1 MRYGYYKGGNLKN
14 IYDGEDTVSFVYNN
28 GDGIA
33 DRLMVYDGQLL
44 SYDEIGNPLKFR
56 DGISMTWKNG
66 RQLATLTNGQTSAS
80 YDYDESGIRTKK
92 TVNGITT
99 TYQLDGSKI
108 VSENRNGN
116 IIQYYYNEAGSVI
129 GLRYNGNDY
138 FFRRTVQGDIIA
150 ILNTSGEVVV
160 TYEYDPWG
168 NILSTSGS
176 MAATLGA
183 DNPFR
188 YRGYYYDNESG
199 FYYLQSR
206 YYDPVTG
213 RFLNAD
219 DTAYLGVTETTSGY
233 NLFSYC
239 ENNVVNY
246 CDYLGF
252 FKVVRAVVSV
262 PIDVIL
268 SLLSPYLAPI
278 KAAAKKF
285 AGAALKSKL
294 ATPLISLIKFIAKV
308 AGKLLT
314 ALKSIVNKIP
324 FVGRK
329 WARLIDVNKISSSI
343 AGAVTSGVFNF
354 ILNKIVPN
362 ISIFLSVG
370 GFVAGL
376 LDLLSDGKL
385 DNRIV
390 IPFSR

>member
-1 MRYGYYKGGNLKN
+1 
-14 IYDGEDTVSFVYNN
+14 
-28 GDGIA
+28 
-33 DRLMVYDGQLL
+33 
-44 SYDEIGNPLKFR
+44 
-56 DGISMTWKNG
+56 MTTTF
-66 RQLATLTNGQTSAS
+66 QLA
-80 YDYDESGIRTKK
+80 
-92 TVNGITT
+92 
-99 TYQLDGSKI
+99 GSMI

-268 SLLSPYLAPI
+268 SLLSPYLAPV
-278 KAAAKKF
+278 
-285 AGAALKSKL
+285 SY
-294 ATPLISLIKFIAKV
+294 TH
-308 AGKLLT
+308 LT
-314 ALKSIVNKIP
+314 LP
-324 FVGRK
+324 
-329 WARLIDVNKISSSI
+329 
-343 AGAVTSGVFNF
+343 T
-354 ILNKIVPN
+354 ILRV
-362 ISIFLSVG
+362 
-370 GFVAGL
+370 
-376 LDLLSDGKL
+376 
-385 DNRIV
+385 
-390 IPFSR
+390 

>member
-1 MRYGYYKGGNLKN
+1 
-14 IYDGEDTVSFVYNN
+14 
-28 GDGIA
+28 
-33 DRLMVYDGQLL
+33 
-44 SYDEIGNPLKFR
+44 
-56 DGISMTWKNG
+56 MTTTF
-66 RQLATLTNGQTSAS
+66 QLADSM
-80 YDYDESGIRTKK
+80 
-92 TVNGITT
+92 
-99 TYQLDGSKI
+99 I

-168 NILSTSGS
+168 NILSTGGS

-183 DNPFR
+183 ANPFR

-294 ATPLISLIKFIAKV
+294 ATPLISLIKFVAKV

>member
-1 MRYGYYKGGNLKN
+1 
-14 IYDGEDTVSFVYNN
+14 
-28 GDGIA
+28 
-33 DRLMVYDGQLL
+33 
-44 SYDEIGNPLKFR
+44 
-56 DGISMTWKNG
+56 
-66 RQLATLTNGQTSAS
+66 
-80 YDYDESGIRTKK
+80 
-92 TVNGITT
+92 
-99 TYQLDGSKI
+99 
-108 VSENRNGN
+108 
-116 IIQYYYNEAGSVI
+116 
-129 GLRYNGNDY
+129 
-138 FFRRTVQGDIIA
+138 
-150 ILNTSGEVVV
+150 
-160 TYEYDPWG
+160 
-168 NILSTSGS
+168 

-188 YRGYYYDNESG
+188 YRGYYYDNVSG

-314 ALKSIVNKIP
+314 ALKSIVNKKP

-376 LDLLSDGKL
+376 LDLLSDGEL

>member
-1 MRYGYYKGGNLKN
+1 
-14 IYDGEDTVSFVYNN
+14 
-28 GDGIA
+28 
-33 DRLMVYDGQLL
+33 
-44 SYDEIGNPLKFR
+44 
-56 DGISMTWKNG
+56 MTTTF
-66 RQLATLTNGQTSAS
+66 QLA
-80 YDYDESGIRTKK
+80 
-92 TVNGITT
+92 
-99 TYQLDGSKI
+99 GSMI

>member
-1 MRYGYYKGGNLKN
+1 MA
-14 IYDGEDTVSFVYNN
+14 TTF
-28 GDGIA
+28 
-33 DRLMVYDGQLL
+33 
-44 SYDEIGNPLKFR
+44 
-56 DGISMTWKNG
+56 
-66 RQLATLTNGQTSAS
+66 QLA
-80 YDYDESGIRTKK
+80 
-92 TVNGITT
+92 
-99 TYQLDGSKI
+99 GSMI

-138 FFRRTVQGDIIA
+138 FFRRTVNGDIIA

-168 NILSTSGS
+168 NILSTGGS

-188 YRGYYYDNESG
+188 YRGYYYDTESG

>member
-1 MRYGYYKGGNLKN
+1 M
-14 IYDGEDTVSFVYNN
+14 
-28 GDGIA
+28 
-33 DRLMVYDGQLL
+33 
-44 SYDEIGNPLKFR
+44 
-56 DGISMTWKNG
+56 
-66 RQLATLTNGQTSAS
+66 
-80 YDYDESGIRTKK
+80 
-92 TVNGITT
+92 
-99 TYQLDGSKI
+99 I

-168 NILSTSGS
+168 NILSTGGS

-183 DNPFR
+183 ANPFR

-206 YYDPVTG
+206 YYDPATG

-376 LDLLSDGKL
+376 LDLLSDGEL

>member
-1 MRYGYYKGGNLKN
+1 
-14 IYDGEDTVSFVYNN
+14 
-28 GDGIA
+28 
-33 DRLMVYDGQLL
+33 
-44 SYDEIGNPLKFR
+44 
-56 DGISMTWKNG
+56 
-66 RQLATLTNGQTSAS
+66 
-80 YDYDESGIRTKK
+80 
-92 TVNGITT
+92 
-99 TYQLDGSKI
+99 
-108 VSENRNGN
+108 
-116 IIQYYYNEAGSVI
+116 
-129 GLRYNGNDY
+129 
-138 FFRRTVQGDIIA
+138 
-150 ILNTSGEVVV
+150 
-160 TYEYDPWG
+160 
-168 NILSTSGS
+168 

-183 DNPFR
+183 ANPFR
-188 YRGYYYDNESG
+188 YRGYYYDTESG

-206 YYDPVTG
+206 YYDPATG

-390 IPFSR
+390 IPFFR

>member
-1 MRYGYYKGGNLKN
+1 MKNFGGIKTRYLLDGTNIIAQEVTNGDSLDYIYFFYDASGSPVGMNYLGNNYYYKKNL
-14 IYDGEDTVSFVYNN
+14 
-28 GDGIA
+28 
-33 DRLMVYDGQLL
+33 
-44 SYDEIGNPLKFR
+44 
-56 DGISMTWKNG
+56 
-66 RQLATLTNGQTSAS
+66 
-80 YDYDESGIRTKK
+80 
-92 TVNGITT
+92 
-99 TYQLDGSKI
+99 
-108 VSENRNGN
+108 
-116 IIQYYYNEAGSVI
+116 
-129 GLRYNGNDY
+129 
-138 FFRRTVQGDIIA
+138 QGDIIE
-150 ILNTSGEVVV
+150 IWGTEDGTDNHTFRLLVEY
-160 TYEYDPWG
+160 TYDAWG
-168 NILSTSGS
+168 NVTKMLDQTNGWYRVGT
-176 MAATLGA
+176 A
-183 DNPFR
+183 NPFR

-370 GFVAGL
+370 GFVAGCWIYYL
-376 LDLLSDGKL
+376 TV
-385 DNRIV
+385 N
-390 IPFSR
+390 

>member
-1 MRYGYYKGGNLKN
+1 
-14 IYDGEDTVSFVYNN
+14 
-28 GDGIA
+28 
-33 DRLMVYDGQLL
+33 
-44 SYDEIGNPLKFR
+44 
-56 DGISMTWKNG
+56 MTTTF
-66 RQLATLTNGQTSAS
+66 QLA
-80 YDYDESGIRTKK
+80 
-92 TVNGITT
+92 
-99 TYQLDGSKI
+99 GSMI

-370 GFVAGL
+370 GFVSGL

>member
-1 MRYGYYKGGNLKN
+1 
-14 IYDGEDTVSFVYNN
+14 
-28 GDGIA
+28 
-33 DRLMVYDGQLL
+33 
-44 SYDEIGNPLKFR
+44 
-56 DGISMTWKNG
+56 MTTTF
-66 RQLATLTNGQTSAS
+66 QLA
-80 YDYDESGIRTKK
+80 
-92 TVNGITT
+92 
-99 TYQLDGSKI
+99 GSMI

-219 DTAYLGVTETTSGY
+219 DTAYLGVIETTSGY